1 MYGLL
6 FYDVQQSRRGKWH
19 RILGRTLF
27 RVQKSVFEGD
37 LSPEVWEDLSRERAR
52 LLDPGRDTVLL
63 FRTSFAEAWKIG
75 WIGVDT
81 SARENLRRC

>member
-6 FYDVQQSRRGKWH
+6 FYDVQQPRQGKWH
-19 RILGRTLF
+19 RFLDRTLF

-37 LSPEVWEDLSRERAR
+37 LSPESWKESSAERTR
-52 LLDPGRDTVLL
+52 LLDPRQDTVLL
-63 FRTSFAEAWKIG
+63 LRTSFAEAWKTG